1 MQDWKILLTDGL
13 EQIGQELLRRECQV
27 DNREGI
33 SAADLLDVIDQY
45 DAMIVRGRTRVTAQV
60 LQAGNKLRVVGRAG
74 VGVDNIDLA
83 AATRQHVTVV
93 NSPMATTLAVAEYT
107 MGLILALARSLPRA
121 DATMKAGLWL
131 KKEFQGIE
139 VHGKILGVIGMGQI
153 GSAVSRRAA
162 AMGMQ
167 IVGYDPLIPG
177 DEIARRGAEAVSLAE
192 LYQRS
197 DFISVH
203 VPLTPETKGL
213 LTGQSFAQM
222 KRGVRLVCT
231 ARGHIMDETTLLGA
245 LETGQ
250 VAGAAL
256 DVFASEPPGLTGLVS
271 HPNVIATPHI
281 AAQTIEAQSR
291 AAEDI
296 AQEVLAALRGAPLRW
311 RIV

>member
-1 MQDWKILLTDGL
+1 MQDWKVLLTDGL
-13 EQIGQELLRRECQV
+13 EQTGQELLRRDCQV

-33 SAADLLDVIDQY
+33 SADDLLDVVGQY
-45 DAMIVRGRTRVTAQV
+45 EAIIVRGRTKVTAQV
-60 LQAGNKLRVVGRAG
+60 LQAGKKLRVIGRAG

-83 AATRQHVTVV
+83 AATRQPVTVV
-93 NSPMATTLAVAEYT
+93 NSPLATTQAVAEYT
-107 MGLILALARSLPRA
+107 LGLILALARSLPRA

-131 KKEFQGIE
+131 KKEFLGIE
-139 VHGKILGVIGMGQI
+139 VYGRILGVIGMGQI
-153 GSAVSRRAA
+153 GRAVSRKAA

-167 IVGYDPLIPG
+167 ILGYDPLIPG
-177 DEIARRGAEAVSLAE
+177 DEIAHCGAEPVGLAE
-192 LYQRS
+192 VYQRS

-231 ARGHIMDETTLLGA
+231 ARGHILDETTLLGA

-281 AAQTIEAQSR
+281 AAQTLEAQSR

-296 AQEVLAALRGAPLRW
+296 AREVLAALRGAPLHW